1 MYWKSTQH
9 TWEYWPQ
16 MVKVQKF
23 KEKGKDL
30 LDIQKKK
37 EHGDY

>member
-1 MYWKSTQH
+1 
-9 TWEYWPQ
+9 

-37 EHGDY
+37 SMVTIKKKIDDQTF